1 MSGIYYW
8 GSCTKGSMAGGGSA
22 EPIGIHNLSI
32 LLGSV
37 ILLSVLMMLFNR
49 IWEAGSFSIDGSA
62 LLLFVITLIGG
73 CILYWGFWHG
83 TQIANHSDNSDI
95 FEAEL
100 ID

>member
-1 MSGIYYW
+1 MI
-8 GSCTKGSMAGGGSA
+8 SCAKRSMAGGGSA

-37 ILLSVLMMLFNR
+37 ILLSVVMLLLNR
-49 IWEAGSFSIDGSA
+49 ILQEGSFSIDGSA
-62 LLLFVITLIGG
+62 VLLFIITLVGG
-73 CILYWGFWHG
+73 CILFWGFWHSK
-83 TQIANHSDNSDI
+83 QLEIHSDNSNV

>member
-1 MSGIYYW
+1 
-8 GSCTKGSMAGGGSA
+8 MAGGGSA

-37 ILLSVLMMLFNR
+37 ILLSVLVMLLNR

-62 LLLFVITLIGG
+62 LLLFIVTIVGG
-73 CILYWGFWHG
+73 CILSWGFWQG
-83 TQIANHSDNSDI
+83 TQIDNHSDNSDV

>member
-1 MSGIYYW
+1 
-8 GSCTKGSMAGGGSA
+8 MAGGGSA

-37 ILLSVLMMLFNR
+37 ILLSVVMMLLNR
-49 IWEAGSFSIDGSA
+49 IWQDGPFSIDGST
-62 LLLFVITLIGG
+62 LLLFIITIVGA
-73 CILYWGFWHG
+73 CILYWGFWHSK
-83 TQIANHSDNSDI
+83 QLANHADNVDV